1 MKKVLIAAFAIT
13 LFTACNQE
21 KTAFIDNEK
30 LIENYQEKKDME
42 ATYEAKIA
50 AFTKIKDSLGKE
62 FQKEVTA
69 FQAKAKKLPQSKA
82 QQLYQQLG
90 QKQQMLQQQFQQQE
104 QAIAMESQKEVDSLL
119 GKIDTFVTNYG
130 KTKGYTYIFGKN
142 KAGSVLFGA
151 DKNDITTQVTDALNK
166 AYADKK

>member
-1 MKKVLIAAFAIT
+1 MKKVIVAAFAMV

-30 LIENYQEKKDME
+30 LIENYQEKKDLE
-42 ATYEAKIA
+42 ATYETKIA
-50 AFTKIKDSLGKE
+50 AFTKTKDSLGKE

-69 FQAKAKKLPQSKA
+69 FQAKAKGMNQNKA
-82 QQLYQQLG
+82 QELYQQLG
-90 QKQQMLQQQFQQQE
+90 QKQQFLQQQFQQQE
-104 QAIAMESQKEVDSLL
+104 QAIAASSQKEVDSLL
-119 GKIDTFVTNYG
+119 SKIDVFVTEYG
-130 KTKGYTYIFGKN
+130 KTNGYSYIFGKN

-151 DKNDITTQVTDALNK
+151 DKNDITQQITDALNK